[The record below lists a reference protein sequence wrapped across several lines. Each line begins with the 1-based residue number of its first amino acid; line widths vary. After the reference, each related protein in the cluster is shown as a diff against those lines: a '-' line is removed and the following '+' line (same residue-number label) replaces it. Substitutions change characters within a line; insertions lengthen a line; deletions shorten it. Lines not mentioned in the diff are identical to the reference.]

1 MARRASKVD
10 RNQAEIVLALR
21 KVGASVHPLHA
32 VGFGC
37 PDLLVGY
44 RGLNL
49 LMEVKDGLLPPSAR
63 RLTPDQI
70 GFHNVWRGQVAVV
83 RSVDEAISALSGA
96 VVEIPLRGTV
106 S

>member
-10 RNQAEIVLALR
+10 RNQSEIVLALR
-21 KVGASVHPLHA
+21 KVGATVHPLHA

-44 RGLNL
+44 RGQNL
-49 LMEVKDGLLPPSAR
+49 LMEVKDGELPPSAR

-70 GFHNVWRGQVAVV
+70 GFHSLWRGQVAVV
-83 RSVDEAISALSGA
+83 KSVDEAITALAGPT
-96 VVEIPLRGTV
+96 VEIPLRGII